1 MRRTEDILLAVFVSA
16 VVIVSIYIVIE
27 VAALAAQVVAAIIA
41 VVGTMVAAIA
51 KHGFELEKQR
61 RHAVYLEKQKAYS
74 ELLAKIGDFAR
85 GKAGAADALSSA
97 HLASWAFGDLPV
109 LEATNA
115 FQRNPTQDTL
125 LRLLGAMRKNLQN
138 AEVPKAFMASYDAA
152 VLFPTEERKGLP

>member
-61 RHAVYLEKQKAYS
+61 RHAVYLEKQKA
-74 ELLAKIGDFAR
+74 
-85 GKAGAADALSSA
+85 
-97 HLASWAFGDLPV
+97 
-109 LEATNA
+109 
-115 FQRNPTQDTL
+115 
-125 LRLLGAMRKNLQN
+125 
-138 AEVPKAFMASYDAA
+138 
-152 VLFPTEERKGLP
+152 